1 MAGEDQSSAS
11 FRKGT
16 ISAISTFKAYARPL
30 WIGTRKWLYFL
41 VVGLEVRLEV
51 GQTVRSLYT
60 SVFHFSLSDLSDS
73 ELKLHD
79 GTDSILSSVSLCPG
93 HQGC

>member
-1 MAGEDQSSAS
+1 M
-11 FRKGT
+11 
-16 ISAISTFKAYARPL
+16 
-30 WIGTRKWLYFL
+30 
-41 VVGLEVRLEV
+41 VGLEV

-60 SVFHFSLSDLSDS
+60 SVFHFLSDS

-79 GTDSILSSVSLCPG
+79 GTDSISSSVSLCPG